1 MFTVTEGIISVFA
14 SKEVS
19 INGVL
24 GHCHSL
30 NKMKPFVSD
39 SKVIGKG
46 NTHTWSLG
54 SIDPEKTLTFVY
66 ETKNAD
72 AKARSFFLQLKTVY
86 RDEDGSVVTRITSI

>member
-1 MFTVTEGIISVFA
+1 MTEGVISVYV
-14 SKEVS
+14 SKEVT

-46 NTHTWSLG
+46 NTHSWSLG

-66 ETKNAD
+66 EAKNAES
-72 AKARSFFLQLKTVY
+72 KAPTYYIQLKTAY
-86 RDEDGSVVTRITSI
+86 RDEDGGIVTRITSL